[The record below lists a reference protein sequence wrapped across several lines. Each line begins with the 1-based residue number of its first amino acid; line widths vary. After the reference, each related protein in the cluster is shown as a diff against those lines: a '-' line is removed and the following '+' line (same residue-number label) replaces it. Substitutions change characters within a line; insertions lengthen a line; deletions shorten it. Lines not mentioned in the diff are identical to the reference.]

1 MIKSLVIGCGAWGTA
16 IANVLAQ
23 NNKETYISSIEPD
36 VISEINIKH
45 TNSKYLPKAQLNKNL
60 KAIGNYEDS
69 ISDFDLVFIVVPSAV
84 CLEVF
89 QNIKKTTVSD
99 KTSFV
104 ICSKGIEQKDLD
116 FLSQSFEK
124 MTNNK
129 NYAVLAGPNFAI
141 EVANKVPTITT
152 IASKDRR
159 IAKKVID
166 TITTDYFK
174 ASYFDDPLNV
184 EICGIIKNIMAIGCG
199 MIDEFNM
206 GVNAKSA
213 LLMKGIEEIKI
224 LCQKL
229 NASDD
234 ISHSAGFGDIFLT
247 CSSTKSRNNTLGH
260 LVAKGK
266 SYEQITKKTN
276 STFEGYYSAKAITKI
291 AKKLE
296 IKLDLCQKINEIL
309 NSKYSKAEIKQQ
321 ISQIILK

>member
-1 MIKSLVIGCGAWGTA
+1 MIKSLVIGSGAWGSA

-36 VISEINIKH
+36 VISEINSKH
-45 TNSKYLPKAQLNKNL
+45 KNSRYLPKVKLNKDL
-60 KAIGNYEDS
+60 KAIDKYEDI

-89 QNIKKTTVSD
+89 KKIKASKVTNE
-99 KTSFV
+99 TSFV

-124 MTNNK
+124 ITQNK

-141 EVANKVPTITT
+141 EVANKIPTITT
-152 IASKDRR
+152 IASKDIK
-159 IAKKVID
+159 IAQKVIEA
-166 TITTDYFK
+166 TSTDYFK
-174 ASYFDDPLNV
+174 ASYFNDPLNV
-184 EICGIIKNIMAIGCG
+184 EICGIVKNIMAIGCG
-199 MIDEFNM
+199 MIDEFKM

-213 LLMKGIEEIKI
+213 LLMKGIEEIKL
-224 LCQKL
+224 LCNTLKTS
-229 NASDD
+229 ND

-266 SYEQITKKTN
+266 NYDQIVKKTN
-276 STFEGYYSAKAITKI
+276 STFEGYYSAKAISKI

-309 NSKYSKAEIKQQ
+309 NSSYSRAEIKKQ